1 MRSPSRKN
9 AKIAENTGSSVK
21 IRLARLAVVCCWKTL
36 WSTRH
41 TPEQTMPR
49 NSAAAQTF
57 AVPGSEGV
65 SRKTDSTE
73 ITTPTTARS
82 HTPSASGS
90 TRSSATARSV
100 IIRSTE

>member
-1 MRSPSRKN
+1 
-9 AKIAENTGSSVK
+9 
-21 IRLARLAVVCCWKTL
+21 
-36 WSTRH
+36 
-41 TPEQTMPR
+41 MPR
-49 NSAAAQTF
+49 NSDAAQTF
-57 AVPGSEGV
+57 AVPGSAGV